1 MKVLHQIPLL
11 QHRIIVYG
19 DEAAFRQ
26 LFVLLILP
34 LRQFAFAIIYKKQL
48 SE

>member
-26 LFVLLILP
+26 LFVLLVSP
-34 LRQFAFAIIYKKQL
+34 LRQFAFTIIHNKGQ
-48 SE
+48 